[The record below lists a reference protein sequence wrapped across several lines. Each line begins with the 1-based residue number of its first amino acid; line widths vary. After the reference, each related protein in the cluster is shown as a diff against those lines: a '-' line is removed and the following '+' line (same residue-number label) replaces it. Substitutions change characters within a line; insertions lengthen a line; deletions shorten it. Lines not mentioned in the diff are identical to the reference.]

1 MPWQGALIL
10 LPWSAP
16 NAGPCG
22 TDWCLL
28 LGNSSKRETPKPVV
42 GRCLPAERALRSL
55 QGSFASLCHHLRP
68 RRNEA
73 ACGCCCR
80 STSNEETTMVGAICT
95 ASFFSFSYVLLICSS
110 VGSGSTRNRQLEEG
124 FSSIRYGISPKTR
137 FGVSDAS
144 LAYTVVEFPIRN
156 TIYSSSHLEIWF
168 LER

>member
-22 TDWCLL
+22 TDWCLCL
-28 LGNSSKRETPKPVV
+28 LGNSSKRETPKPVE
-42 GRCLPAERALRSL
+42 GRCLAAERALRSL
-55 QGSFASLCHHLRP
+55 QGSIASLCHHLRP

-95 ASFFSFSYVLLICSS
+95 ASFFSFSFVVLICSS
-110 VGSGSTRNRQLEEG
+110 DGSGSTRNRQLEQG
-124 FSSIRYGISPKTR
+124 FSSFFANIIFFSKCLRQLTM
-137 FGVSDAS
+137 
-144 LAYTVVEFPIRN
+144 YTFEK
-156 TIYSSSHLEIWF
+156 LENA
-168 LER
+168 

>member
-42 GRCLPAERALRSL
+42 GRCLAAKRALRSL
-55 QGSFASLCHHLRP
+55 QGSIASLCHHLRP

-124 FSSIRYGISPKTR
+124 FSSSIIVMVWYKPKNQILGIWCITS
-137 FGVSDAS
+137 
-144 LAYTVVEFPIRN
+144 IRN

>member
-22 TDWCLL
+22 TDWCLCL

-42 GRCLPAERALRSL
+42 GRCLAAKRALRSL
-55 QGSFASLCHHLRP
+55 QGSIASLCHHLRP

-95 ASFFSFSYVLLICSS
+95 ASFFSFSYVVLICSS
-110 VGSGSTRNRQLEEG
+110 DGSGSTRNRQHFLPNII
-124 FSSIRYGISPKTR
+124 FFFKVSSSINYTFWKTKKYINEEK
-137 FGVSDAS
+137 S
-144 LAYTVVEFPIRN
+144 
-156 TIYSSSHLEIWF
+156 W
-168 LER
+168 

>member
-22 TDWCLL
+22 TDWCLCL

-42 GRCLPAERALRSL
+42 GRCLAAERALRSL
-55 QGSFASLCHHLRP
+55 QGSIASLCHHLRP

-95 ASFFSFSYVLLICSS
+95 ASFFSFSYVVLICSS
-110 VGSGSTRNRQLEEG
+110 EVSGSTRNRQLEQG
-124 FSSIRYGISPKTR
+124 FSSFFAKFYFLFK
-137 FGVSDAS
+137 V
-144 LAYTVVEFPIRN
+144 
-156 TIYSSSHLEIWF
+156 SSSINHTFWKTKKCINEVKSW
-168 LER
+168 